1 MNPDKIT
8 KAAAREAIRILEDIL
23 READTPNT
31 TTHHLGMVVSDGLDR
46 MRKVVRSA
54 S

>member
-8 KAAAREAIRILEDIL
+8 QKISREAIRILEDVL

-31 TTHHLGMVVSDGLDR
+31 TTHHLGMVVSDELD
-46 MRKVVRSA
+46 KILKLVKSVQ
-54 S
+54 